1 MPAFGKNGIV
11 NLNPST
17 EKIIWNLIDDK
28 GNKIE
33 SCASQEQAEARK
45 KVLSQQLNSTI
56 NIQEGRMVC
65 L

>member
-11 NLNPST
+11 NLNPTSSKT
-17 EKIIWNLIDDK
+17 IWNLFDEK

-33 SCASQEQAEARK
+33 SCLTKEQAEARK
-45 KVLSQQLNSTI
+45 TVLSQQLNSTI

>member
-11 NLNPST
+11 NLNPAS
-17 EKIIWNLIDDK
+17 EKKIWNLFDEK

-33 SCASQEQAEARK
+33 SCTSQEQAEARK
-45 KVLSQQLNSTI
+45 IALSQQLNSTI
-56 NIQEGRMVC
+56 SIQEGKMVC